1 MTIFQFQTH
10 VSESGVITLPP
21 EFHDHNVMVSVDKDF
36 GKANGKFPIMKKRRA
51 NAEEVEKFMDT
62 CYGCL
67 EELSDKEFEQL
78 KMERIL
84 GK

>member
-10 VSESGVITLPP
+10 VSDSGVITLPP
-21 EFHDHNVMVSVDKDF
+21 EFRDHNVVVSVDKDF
-36 GKANGKFPIMKKRRA
+36 DKVNEKITITKKRKA
-51 NAEEVEKFMDT
+51 SAEDVIKFMDT

-67 EELSDKEFEQL
+67 EKLSDEEFEQL

-84 GK
+84 GE